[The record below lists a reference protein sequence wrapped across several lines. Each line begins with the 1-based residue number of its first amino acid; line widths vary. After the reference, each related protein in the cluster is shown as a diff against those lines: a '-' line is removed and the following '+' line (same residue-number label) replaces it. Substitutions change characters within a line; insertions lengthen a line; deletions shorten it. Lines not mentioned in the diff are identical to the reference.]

1 MIEHFEH
8 LDIRCGTVM
17 RAESFPE
24 ARKPAIK
31 LWIDFG
37 DMGTLQSSA
46 QITELYTPE
55 SLLQKQVI
63 AIVNLPPRQIGPFI
77 SQCLVLG
84 VVTDEGV
91 VLLQPDK
98 AVKNGLSIK

>member
-8 LDIRCGTVM
+8 LDIRCGTVI

>member
-1 MIEHFEH
+1 MIEHFEQ

-37 DMGTLQSSA
+37 EAGTLQSSA
-46 QITELYTPE
+46 QIMELYSPE

-63 AIVNLPPRQIGPFI
+63 AIVNLPPRQIGPFF

-84 VVTDEGV
+84 VVTGEGV

-98 AVKNGLSIK
+98 PVKNGLRIK